1 MTTDREPITSE
12 KGKRADA
19 LLAAIYDDVDRR
31 LNPSGEDCWNCG
43 GEEVVHDCFDGCCVD
58 AEIGCDDCTSYCPE
72 CTIFKGLRAKAV
84 REEVIKSNDPDL
96 AIAWL
101 KEIGRWNESISR
113 DEVIAQLSAANSKL
127 EDSSHGL

>member
-1 MTTDREPITSE
+1 MTITSE

-31 LNPSGEDCWNCG
+31 LNSSGEDCWNCG
-43 GEEVVHDCFDGCCVD
+43 GEGVVYDCFNNYCED
-58 AEIGCDDCTSYCPE
+58 AEIGCDDCASDCPE
-72 CTIFKGLRAKAV
+72 CAIFKKGQREKAV

-101 KEIGRWNESISR
+101 KEIGRWNENISR
-113 DEVIAQLSAANSKL
+113 EEVIAQLSAANSKL
-127 EDSSHGL
+127 KDSSHGL